1 MTAFH
6 PTTNGIPPIR
16 QPATE
21 NFAVGFFIGEHA
33 VDAPRTA
40 QDVGGVSRSFVQG
53 VADGAGRAAV
63 TAVPAPASSQR
74 RVTTASTP

>member
-21 NFAVGFFIGEHA
+21 TLRSGSSEANRA
-33 VDAPRTA
+33 VDARRKA
-40 QDVGGVSRSFVQG
+40 QDARVLSRAFVQG
-53 VADGAGRAAV
+53 VPDGTGCAGV
-63 TAVPAPASSQR
+63 TAATRARPVPTLRHHRTDP
-74 RVTTASTP
+74 

>member
-21 NFAVGFFIGEHA
+21 NFAIGFFLANCA
-33 VDAPRTA
+33 VDALRTA
-40 QDVGGVSRSFVQG
+40 QDVRVLNRAFVQG
-53 VADGAGRAAV
+53 VPDGTGCADV
-63 TAVPAPASSQR
+63 TAGTRARPVPTLPHHR
-74 RVTTASTP
+74 IDP